1 VEAIAEAGVAVE
13 VSTAGLRKPV
23 GELYPSTALAEMLVD
38 AGAAFVISSDA
49 HTPDLI
55 GHEYDR
61 AVQAMRDWGID
72 QVATFRGRERTL
84 EPLG

>member
-1 VEAIAEAGVAVE
+1 
-13 VSTAGLRKPV
+13 
-23 GELYPSTALAEMLVD
+23 MLVD
-38 AGAAFVISSDA
+38 AGASFVLSSDA

-61 AVQAMRDWGID
+61 AVETMREWGID
-72 QVATFRGRERTL
+72 EVATFEGRRRKL